1 MNLKY
6 EITLNVDNDWKM
18 NRHHFHDEFE
28 ILLSLSDAGHV
39 FIEDKVYPLRK
50 GSLLLIKDTILHRT
64 IVDSSN
70 TYERYVIHFSSE
82 TLERIS
88 SKKTSLHTIF
98 SSLNMCIQLDDSEF
112 SEILSIIKLIEPSKT
127 KEFGN
132 DILNH
137 TYFIQMIVKISQLVR
152 SKETYQEYTTADINK
167 IEPVLAFL
175 KENLHL
181 KLSLDDI
188 ADNFFIS
195 KYHLCHQF
203 KQYTGFTINEFIINS
218 RIIQAK
224 KYLREG
230 LSVQEAGELSGF
242 NNNSHFIRTFSKL
255 AGISP
260 GKYSREYK
268 LM

>member
-6 EITLNVDNDWKM
+6 EVTLNVDNDWKM

-28 ILLSLSDAGHV
+28 ILLSLCDAGHV

-88 SKKTSLHTIF
+88 SKKTSLYSIF
-98 SSLNMCIQLDDSEF
+98 SNLNMCIQLDDREYK
-112 SEILSIIKLIEPSKT
+112 EILAIMKQFHLKKIPS
-127 KEFGN
+127 FGN
-132 DILNH
+132 DILND
-137 TYFIQMIVKISQLVR
+137 TYFIQMIVKIAQLLMSQD
-152 SKETYQEYTTADINK
+152 SKQEYTTADISK
-167 IEPVLAFL
+167 IEPILAFL
-175 KENLHL
+175 KKNLHL
-181 KLSLDDI
+181 KLSLDNI
-188 ADNFFIS
+188 ADIFFIS

-230 LSVQEAGELSGF
+230 LPVQQAGELSGF

-255 AGISP
+255 TGVSP

-268 LM
+268 IT